1 MATGRRPQPLE
12 KRAAKGNPTRR
23 PLPPA
28 APSRVTGEIDAP
40 ASLEGPAL
48 DCWKRLS
55 QVLAA
60 RGQLSLDS
68 YWSLIALCECFGEW
82 EELRQ
87 DIRTNGRT
95 QKVKIK
101 DAAKSRS
108 KASVME
114 RQRPQV
120 AMFQDADRRLKGW
133 LIEFGLTDAS
143 RGKVGG
149 IREPAPGE
157 RKDPLAAYGLN

>member
-1 MATGRRPQPLE
+1 MAAGRRPQPLE

-23 PLPPA
+23 PMPNAPTRVEGQIDPPA
-28 APSRVTGEIDAP
+28 ELTGI
-40 ASLEGPAL
+40 AL
-48 DCWKRLS
+48 DCWVRLS
-55 QVLAA
+55 QVLTA

-68 YWSLIALCECFGEW
+68 YWSLIALCECFAEW
-82 EELRQ
+82 EELRR
-87 DIRTNGRT
+87 DIRDHGRT
-95 QKVKIK
+95 QKVKTK
-101 DAAKSRS
+101 GAAKSRS
-108 KASVME
+108 KLAVME

-149 IREPAPGE
+149 TEPPQGNSA
-157 RKDPLAAYGLN
+157 DPLAAYGLN

>member
-1 MATGRRPQPLE
+1 MATGRRPQPIE

-23 PLPPA
+23 PMPPA
-28 APSRVTGEIDAP
+28 PPARVTGEIDAP
-40 ASLEGPAL
+40 VELQGIAL
-48 DCWKRLS
+48 DCWHRLS

-68 YWSLIALCECFGEW
+68 YWSLIALCECFAEW
-82 EELRQ
+82 EELRR
-87 DIRTNGRT
+87 DLRANGRT

-101 DAAKSRS
+101 GAAKSRS

-149 IREPAPGE
+149 GEPPAGKPN
-157 RKDPLAAYGLN
+157 DPLAAYGLN